1 VSPKVEK
8 YFLKRKEE
16 NMKRSI
22 LIVGILFCM
31 GLFGLTPITIQAQS
45 YPERNIQLVIP
56 TPPGSAVDIVG
67 RLVGEELGKIL
78 GTQVIA
84 MNKPGAS
91 MTSGTDAVVR
101 SKKDGYTLLYATTTA
116 MVYSRVP
123 NPGIVPY
130 DPVKDLEPLGMH
142 LWVPAA
148 IVVNQDS
155 PWKTFSEYIEYAKKN
170 PGKLSVSIHSVGAI
184 EHFNLEVIKSLTDA
198 QFNMIPFKGASE
210 ALTGLLGGHV
220 DSSFV
225 GLILTLPH
233 VKSGKMRILL
243 TTRKWPGLPELP
255 TLTELGYKQELS
267 AGWFAFYAPA
277 GIPEEVKK
285 ILVSAFE
292 KVAKNPEMKSKID
305 SMGFTV
311 DYKSPAELKKIM
323 IEDFEEAM
331 GIAKKIGMGK

>member
-1 VSPKVEK
+1 
-8 YFLKRKEE
+8 
-16 NMKRSI
+16 MKRLI
-22 LIVGILFCM
+22 LIVSILFFICT
-31 GLFGLTPITIQAQS
+31 FSLTTTTIQAQP
-45 YPERNIQLVIP
+45 YPERNIQLIIP
-56 TPPGSAVDIVG
+56 TTPGSAVDIVG
-67 RLVGEELGKIL
+67 RLVAEELGRIL

-84 MNKPGAS
+84 LNKPGAS

-123 NPGIVPY
+123 DPEIVPY

-148 IVVNQDS
+148 LVVKQDS
-155 PWKTFSEYIEYAKKN
+155 PWKTFSEYVEYGKKN
-170 PGKLSVSIHSVGAI
+170 PGKLSISIHSIGAI
-184 EHFNLEVIKSLTDA
+184 EHFNLEVIKSLTGT

-225 GLILTLPH
+225 GLTLTLPH

-243 TTRKWPGLPELP
+243 TTRKWPGFPELP
-255 TLTELGYKQELS
+255 TVTELGYKQELS
-267 AGWFAFYAPA
+267 AGWFAFYGPA

-285 ILVSAFE
+285 VLVSAFE
-292 KVAKNPEMKSKID
+292 RIAKNPEMKSKID
-305 SMGFTV
+305 GMGFTV
-311 DYKSPAELKKIM
+311 DYKSPVELKRIM
-323 IEDFEEAM
+323 REDFEEAM
-331 GIAKKIGMGK
+331 AIAQKIGLRK

>member
-1 VSPKVEK
+1 
-8 YFLKRKEE
+8 
-16 NMKRSI
+16 MKRLI
-22 LIVGILFCM
+22 LIAGILFFICT
-31 GLFGLTPITIQAQS
+31 FSLTTTTIQAQP
-45 YPERNIQLVIP
+45 YPERNIQLIIP
-56 TPPGSAVDIVG
+56 TTPGSAVDIVG
-67 RLVGEELGKIL
+67 RLVAEELGKIL

-84 MNKPGAS
+84 LNKPGAS

-123 NPGIVPY
+123 DPEIVPY

-148 IVVNQDS
+148 LVVKQDS
-155 PWKTFSEYIEYAKKN
+155 PWKTFSEYVEYGKKN
-170 PGKLSVSIHSVGAI
+170 PGKLSISIHSIGAI
-184 EHFNLEVIKSLTDA
+184 EHFNLEVIKSLTGT

-225 GLILTLPH
+225 GLTLTLPH

-243 TTRKWPGLPELP
+243 TTRKWPGFPELP
-255 TLTELGYKQELS
+255 TVTELGYKQELS

-285 ILVSAFE
+285 VLVSAFE
-292 KVAKNPEMKSKID
+292 RIARNPEMKSKID
-305 SMGFTV
+305 GMGFTV
-311 DYKSPAELKKIM
+311 DYKSPVELKRIM
-323 IEDFEEAM
+323 IEDFEAAM
-331 GIAKKIGMGK
+331 AIAQKIGLRK

>member
-1 VSPKVEK
+1 
-8 YFLKRKEE
+8 
-16 NMKRSI
+16 MKPLTLIVSI
-22 LIVGILFCM
+22 LFFICTFS
-31 GLFGLTPITIQAQS
+31 LTTTTIQAQP
-45 YPERNIQLVIP
+45 YPERNIQLIIP

-67 RLVGEELGKIL
+67 RLVAEELGRIL

-84 MNKPGAS
+84 LNKPGAS

-123 NPGIVPY
+123 NPEIVPY

-148 IVVNQDS
+148 LVVKQDS
-155 PWKTFSEYIEYAKKN
+155 PWNTFSEYVEYAKKN
-170 PGKLSVSIHSVGAI
+170 PGKLSISIHSIGAI

-198 QFNMIPFKGASE
+198 QLNMIPFKGAAE

-225 GLILTLPH
+225 GLALTLPH
-233 VKSGKMRILL
+233 VKSEKMRILL
-243 TTRKWPGLPELP
+243 TSRKWPGLPELP
-255 TLTELGYKQELS
+255 TITELGYKQELS

-285 ILVSAFE
+285 VLVPAFE
-292 KVAKNPEMKSKID
+292 KIARNPEMKSKID
-305 SMGFTV
+305 GMGFTV
-311 DYKSPAELKKIM
+311 DYKSPVEIKRIM
-323 IEDFEEAM
+323 IEDFQSAM
-331 GIAKKIGMGK
+331 AIAQKIGLRK

>member
-1 VSPKVEK
+1 
-8 YFLKRKEE
+8 
-16 NMKRSI
+16 MKRLI
-22 LIVGILFCM
+22 LIVSILFFICT
-31 GLFGLTPITIQAQS
+31 FSLTTTTIQAQP
-45 YPERNIQLVIP
+45 YPERNIQLIIP
-56 TPPGSAVDIVG
+56 TTPGSAVDIVG
-67 RLVGEELGKIL
+67 RLVAEELGRIL

-84 MNKPGAS
+84 LNKPGAS

-123 NPGIVPY
+123 NPEIVPY

-148 IVVNQDS
+148 LVVKQDS
-155 PWKTFSEYIEYAKKN
+155 PWKTFSEYMEYAKKN
-170 PGKLSVSIHSVGAI
+170 AGKLSISIHSAGAI
-184 EHFNLEVIKSLTDA
+184 EHFNVEVIKSLTDT

-220 DSSFV
+220 DSSFI
-225 GLILTLPH
+225 GLTLTLPH

-255 TLTELGYKQELS
+255 TITELGYKQELS

-285 ILVSAFE
+285 VLVSAFE
-292 KVAKNPEMKSKID
+292 RIARNPEMKSKID
-305 SMGFTV
+305 GMGFTV
-311 DYKSPAELKKIM
+311 DYKSPVELKRIM
-323 IEDFEEAM
+323 IEDFEAAM
-331 GIAKKIGMGK
+331 AIAQKIGLRK

>member
-1 VSPKVEK
+1 
-8 YFLKRKEE
+8 
-16 NMKRSI
+16 MKRLI
-22 LIVGILFCM
+22 LIAGILFFICT
-31 GLFGLTPITIQAQS
+31 FSLTTTTIQAQP
-45 YPERNIQLVIP
+45 YPERNIQLIIP
-56 TPPGSAVDIVG
+56 TTPGSAVDIVG
-67 RLVGEELGKIL
+67 RLVAEELGKIL

-84 MNKPGAS
+84 LNKPGAS

-123 NPGIVPY
+123 DPEIVPY

-148 IVVNQDS
+148 LVVKQDS
-155 PWKTFSEYIEYAKKN
+155 PWKTFSEYVEYGKKN
-170 PGKLSVSIHSVGAI
+170 PGKLSISIHSIGAI
-184 EHFNLEVIKSLTDA
+184 EHFNLEVIKSLTGT

-225 GLILTLPH
+225 GLTLTLPH

-243 TTRKWPGLPELP
+243 TTRKWPGFPELP
-255 TLTELGYKQELS
+255 TVTELGYKQELS
-267 AGWFAFYAPA
+267 AGWFAFYGPA

-285 ILVSAFE
+285 VLVSAFE
-292 KVAKNPEMKSKID
+292 RIAKNPEMKSKID
-305 SMGFTV
+305 GMGFTV
-311 DYKSPAELKKIM
+311 DYKSPVELKRIM
-323 IEDFEEAM
+323 REDFEEAM
-331 GIAKKIGMGK
+331 AIAQKIGLRK